1 MRNRTVSRAAGFGLG
16 ARLLA
21 SVAFGAAAMAA
32 TSAASAQSAQE
43 THRFAIAA
51 KPLAVAIAEIGAVSG
66 WRVAYTAPL
75 PAGARSPAL
84 SGVYTVPQALALA
97 LSGTGLES
105 RVTGERSITLI
116 SPAAS
121 AATATTG
128 ALGEDGA
135 EALDPIEVT
144 SGWFGGVNAGPG
156 WQGAPDRIYETPS
169 GAAYVGRAAMD
180 ERGGARNTADMLRG
194 VSGVNAVIDRQNPGV
209 NVNIRGLQDQGRVN
223 MTIDGARQNFQQ
235 AGHGS
240 SAFAFVDP
248 ELLSAVEVEKG
259 PTSTAGGAGVIGG
272 VVTFRTLDA
281 SDLIVGDKDYGVRL
295 NATTGTNAFDFNG
308 SAAVGA
314 KVGEGAEVVAA
325 VGRKKLG
332 EYDAGKKGRALD
344 PNPNVTTLQPISDYV
359 TQDQWSWLAKATL
372 PIAENQKLTL
382 SYVGLST
389 DFTTGNGQYIDTND
403 ITNHT
408 ATADYRWTPGS
419 PWIDLNAKAYFTRT
433 ENKQFRPERAGGL
446 PETNVDYAID
456 TVGGSLQNVSRFDMS
471 GFSLAATYGVEYFFD
486 KTDTFATSAGS
497 SNPLTNVEFAGSTPA
512 GERGVGG
519 AFAQLEVKRGEWLQI
534 LGGLRYD
541 RYDLKGTSYL
551 VTGRDTF
558 TSLHV
563 DRGEGRLSPT
573 ATVAVTPV
581 KGLQVYGSYERGF
594 RPPNLMENLLGGR
607 HLDNGLP
614 FLPNPNLKPEI
625 AETYEAGMNLLFDA
639 ILREGDALRA
649 KASIYSTE
657 VENFIT
663 QAASPYRPGY
673 VQNVNLSKPAKLKGF
688 DLEASYDA
696 GSFYLGGAASFLDAT
711 YGTAYKDAPSF
722 ENRIWS
728 LYLAPKRKV
737 TLDGGVRLFDR
748 SLTVGARLTHVKP
761 DQVQG
766 AAQQSSG
773 IYRQYNIVDVYASY
787 KINENFTV
795 RAAVENLTDRAYVDA
810 MASQLTASPGR
821 TATLGV
827 TARF

>member
-1 MRNRTVSRAAGFGLG
+1 MSLG

-21 SVAFGAAAMAA
+21 SAAFGAATISG
-32 TSAASAQSAQE
+32 TSAAGAQSAQE
-43 THRFAIAA
+43 TYRFAIPS
-51 KPLAVAIAEIGAVSG
+51 KPLGSAIAEIGAVSG

-84 SGVYTVPQALALA
+84 AGVYTAPQALALA
-97 LSGTGLES
+97 LAGTGLQS
-105 RVTGERSITLI
+105 RVTGERSITLA
-116 SPAAS
+116 PTS
-121 AATATTG
+121 ANATAITG

-144 SGWFGGVNAGPG
+144 SGGSGGALAGPG

-169 GAAYVGRAAMD
+169 SAAYVGRAAMD
-180 ERGGARNTADMLRG
+180 ERGGARNAGDMLRG

-295 NATTGTNAFDFNG
+295 NTTTGTNAFDFNG
-308 SAAVGA
+308 SAAFGA
-314 KVGEGAEVVAA
+314 KVGDGAEVVAA

-332 EYDAGKKGRALD
+332 EYDAGKHGRA
-344 PNPNVTTLQPISDYV
+344 VKQTRSSGEQPISDYV
-359 TQDQWSWLAKATL
+359 TQDQWSWLMKAVL
-372 PIAENQKLTL
+372 PFTDTQKLTL

-408 ATADYRWTPGS
+408 ATADYRWTPGD
-419 PWIDLNAKAYFTRT
+419 PWFDLNVKAYYTRT
-433 ENKQFRPERAGGL
+433 ENTQFRPARVNGL
-446 PETNVDYAID
+446 PDTDVDYAID
-456 TVGGSLQNVSRFDMS
+456 TVGGSLQNVSRLEVS
-471 GFSLAATYGVEYFFD
+471 GFALAATYGAEYFFD
-486 KTDTFATSAGS
+486 KTDTVANSAGA
-497 SNPLTNVEFAGSTPA
+497 SNPLTNVEFAGSSPA

-519 AFAQLEVKRGEWLQI
+519 AFAQLEIKRGDWLQI

-541 RYDLKGTSYL
+541 RYDLKGTSY
-551 VTGRDTF
+551 VITGRDTF
-558 TSLHV
+558 SSLHL
-563 DRGEGRLSPT
+563 DSGEGRVSPT
-573 ATVAVTPV
+573 ATVAVTPI
-581 KGLQVYGSYERGF
+581 KGLQLYGSYERGF
-594 RPPNLMENLLGGR
+594 RPPNLMETLLGGQ
-607 HLDNGLP
+607 HIGGGNV

-625 AETYEAGMNLLFDA
+625 AETYEAGVNLLFNE
-639 ILREGDALRA
+639 ILREGDAFRA
-649 KASIYSTE
+649 KISIYSTE

-663 QAASPYRPGY
+663 QAVAPNRFDR
-673 VQNVNLSKPAKLKGF
+673 VQNVNLSDPAKLKGL

-696 GSFYLGGAASFLDAT
+696 GLFYFGGAASLIDAT
-711 YGTAYKDAPSF
+711 YVDAYKDAPSF
-722 ENRIWS
+722 ENRLWS

-748 SLTVGARLTHVKP
+748 SLTVGARFTHVKP
-761 DQVQG
+761 DQIQG
-766 AAQQSSG
+766 ASSQSSAL
-773 IYRQYNIVDVYASY
+773 YRQYNIVDVYASY

>member
-51 KPLAVAIAEIGAVSG
+51 KPLGAAIAEIGAVSG

-75 PAGARSPAL
+75 PAGARSPEL

-116 SPAAS
+116 APAAS

-194 VSGVNAVIDRQNPGV
+194 VSGVNGVINRQNPGV

-235 AGHGS
+235 AGHGA

-272 VVTFRTLDA
+272 VVTFRTLNA
-281 SDLIVGDKDYGVRL
+281 SDLIVGDKDYGVRF

-308 SAAVGA
+308 SAAFGA
-314 KVGEGAEVVAA
+314 KVGDGGEVVAA

-332 EYDAGKKGRALD
+332 EYDAGKKGRALSSTPD
-344 PNPNVTTLQPISDYV
+344 QPISDYV
-359 TQDQWSWLAKATL
+359 TQDQWSWLMKATL
-372 PIAENQKLTL
+372 PVAENQKLTF

-389 DFTTGNGQYIDTND
+389 DFSTGTAGYVDSNAVTS
-403 ITNHT
+403 HT
-408 ATADYRWTPGS
+408 AAADYRWTPS
-419 PWIDLNAKAYFTRT
+419 DPLFDLTAKAYYTRT
-433 ENKQFRPERAGGL
+433 ENQQYRPRLVASS
-446 PETNVDYAID
+446 TVDVDYAIN
-456 TVGGSLQNVSRFDMS
+456 TVGGSLQNVSRFDVG
-471 GFSLAATYGVEYFFD
+471 GFALAATYGAEYFFD
-486 KTDTFATSAGS
+486 KTETQASASAAGS
-497 SNPLTNVEFAGSTPA
+497 LAEVEFRGSTPE

-519 AFAQLEVKRGEWLQI
+519 AFAQLEAKRGDWLQI
-534 LGGLRYD
+534 IGGLRYD
-541 RYDLKGTSYL
+541 RYDL
-551 VTGRDTF
+551 TGDSIILYDRDVV
-558 TSLHV
+558 SKLHI
-563 DRGEGRLSPT
+563 DRDGGRVSPT

-581 KGLQVYGSYERGF
+581 KGVQVYGSYERGF
-594 RPPNLMENLLGGR
+594 RPPNLMETLLGGQHIGGGFR
-607 HLDNGLP
+607 
-614 FLPNPNLKPEI
+614 FAPNPYLKPEI
-625 AETYEAGMNLLFDA
+625 AETYEAGVNLLFNDV
-639 ILREGDALRA
+639 LRDGDAVRA
-649 KASIYSTE
+649 KGSIYSTE
-657 VENFIT
+657 VENFVT
-663 QAASPYRPGY
+663 QAIALYGGSYR
-673 VQNVNLSKPAKLKGF
+673 VKNVNLSDPAKLKGL
-688 DLEASYDA
+688 DVEASYDG
-696 GSFYLGGAASFLDAT
+696 GSFYLGGAASLID
-711 YGTAYKDAPSF
+711 GTYKDSYRGAPSF
-722 ENRIWS
+722 ENRLWS

-748 SLTVGARLTHVKP
+748 SVTVGARFTHVKP
-761 DQVQG
+761 EQVRG
-766 AAQQSSG
+766 AYSQSSA